1 MRGYEEMSSSPKI
14 FFLDLC
20 IWPCQVLVVTHMIFS
35 CGMWTLSCGM
45 RDLVP

>member
-20 IWPCQVLVVTHMIFS
+20 IYLAMPGLSRDTH
-35 CGMWTLSCGM
+35 
-45 RDLVP
+45 DL